1 MRLKASD
8 PTFID
13 VLIPPNAGRNDRL
26 DRLDRL
32 IDWPTVAALL
42 DDVHAAPEGR
52 PAYRPITMVKI
63 IVLQQWHDASDVG
76 MEEALQ
82 DRLSFRRF
90 AELTLTDAVPDH
102 STISRFRKK
111 ITERGLARMLFAEVN
126 RQLEAKGM
134 LVKRGTL
141 IDATIIEAQAR
152 RPQSEAGARSG
163 TDPDAAWTKKGKR
176 SHFGY
181 KMHIG
186 MDAGSGLVRG
196 VEFTPAN
203 VADTDVADALI
214 MGDEDAVYADKAYE
228 SKERRERLRARG
240 VKDRIMHRGRQA
252 SVGSSALAAAAE
264 RAAVKGSGSGGASAR
279 DAEALL
285 RVLAGSVHGADEER
299 VGGVVQ
305 GAGVQPAARGR
316 VERGLRCAWVGA
328 WSARWRHEA
337 LRSP

>member
-1 MRLKASD
+1 MHLEASD
-8 PTFID
+8 PTFLD
-13 VLIPPNAGRNDRL
+13 AFLPSNAGRNDRL
-26 DRLDRL
+26 DRIDRL
-32 IDWPTVAALL
+32 IDWPKVAALL
-42 DDVHAAPEGR
+42 DGVHAAPEGR
-52 PAYRPITMVKI
+52 PAYRPVTMVKI
-63 IVLQQWHDASDVG
+63 IVLQQWYDASDVG

-111 ITERGLARMLFAEVN
+111 ITERGLARALFAEVN

-186 MDAGSGLVRG
+186 MDAGSGLIRG

-203 VADTDVADALI
+203 VADTEAADALI
-214 MGDEDAVYADKAYE
+214 MGDEEAVYADKAYE
-228 SKERRERLRARG
+228 SKERRERLRAQG
-240 VKDRIMHRGRQA
+240 VKDRIMHRGHKHQSGLPHWQRRRNGLL
-252 SVGSSALAAAAE
+252 SKV
-264 RAAVKGSGSGGASAR
+264 RAPVEQVFGTLKHCYGYWRVRCMGLR
-279 DAEALL
+279 RNEAEALFKALGCNL
-285 RVLAGSVHGADEER
+285 RRAD
-299 VGGVVQ
+299 
-305 GAGVQPAARGR
+305 
-316 VERGLRCAWVGA
+316 GLRGGCAAYG
-328 WSARWRHEA
+328 
-337 LRSP
+337 